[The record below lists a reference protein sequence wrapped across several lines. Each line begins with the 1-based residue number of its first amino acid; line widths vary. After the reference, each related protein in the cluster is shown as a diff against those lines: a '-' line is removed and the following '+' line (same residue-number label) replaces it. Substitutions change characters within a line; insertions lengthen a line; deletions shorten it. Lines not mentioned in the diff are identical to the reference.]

1 MNVTKNFPK
10 KDDDDKDLTWETAL
24 DVYPAFKKYCDLVLV
39 KLPPRPKDGDYSR
52 ENIKRLIDS
61 QK

>member
-1 MNVTKNFPK
+1 MEKERFTI
-10 KDDDDKDLTWETAL
+10 DWE
-24 DVYPAFKKYCDLVLV
+24 AFKKYCDLVLV